1 MSDKKLKLFNEM
13 SRKGIL
19 PTPVAEDLLFVKGAP
34 VVDRHNL
41 LEKLNA
47 EEDEDEDEE
56 YKLNSHEEA
65 EDTNDEDFD

>member
-19 PTPVAEDLLFVKGAP
+19 PTPVAEDLLFVGGAP

-47 EEDEDEDEE
+47 EEDEDEE

>member
-47 EEDEDEDEE
+47 EEDEDEE